1 MCIAYVKLHSPRTT
15 TVEHALEPDLVASLR
30 HNCICR
36 EEGAETLIE
45 QMSRDQDPIIRYGA
59 MFVVGLA
66 YRGTANNG
74 ASYAQSEPS

>member
-1 MCIAYVKLHSPRTT
+1 MVRLIAVDTT
-15 TVEHALEPDLVASLR
+15 
-30 HNCICR
+30 CR

-74 ASYAQSEPS
+74 TPFIDALYSRF